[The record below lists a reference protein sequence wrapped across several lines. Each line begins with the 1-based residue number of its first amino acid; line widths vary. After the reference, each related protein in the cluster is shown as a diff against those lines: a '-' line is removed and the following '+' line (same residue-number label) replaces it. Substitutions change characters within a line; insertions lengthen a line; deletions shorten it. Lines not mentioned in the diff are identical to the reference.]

1 MWGCHP
7 DAFGPATTAISR
19 TRANCRYNA
28 LTLQIS
34 DIRLHPIAIADGP
47 LRSSYGL
54 HAPYALRTIVEVQT
68 TDGIVG
74 FSETY
79 GGDGPVAAL
88 EQAKSI
94 LLGRDV
100 FQLAGLWLAISES
113 GGAAGSDVAGGRS
126 QTYLVPGENPLD
138 QHARTYAAYEVACLD
153 AIGKALKRPLCDVV
167 GGRVRDAVPFS
178 AYLFYKHAGGGGLGD
193 DAREDEYGECLD
205 PASIVRQCKYMI
217 DHYGFRE
224 IKLKG
229 GVLDP
234 DIEIATIKALRA
246 EFGPAYPLR
255 IDPNCA
261 WSVETSVLVGRSL
274 KSELSDGGYLEDPTA
289 TLEGMAEVRRRLAQ
303 EGIDMPN
310 ASNVA
315 VTHFEQVVEADRLDA
330 VQVVLSDPHYWG
342 GIRAI
347 RRLSDLCETLNLGVS
362 MHSNNHLGVSLMTM
376 THAAAVSPHI
386 LYACD
391 THYPWQTSKD
401 EVVAGGRIK
410 FVHGAVEIPDKPG
423 LGVDLDYDQIARG
436 RERYDRLT
444 YRKRDDEAE
453 MRKHVDPNWKRVLP
467 RW

>member
-1 MWGCHP
+1 M
-7 DAFGPATTAISR
+7 
-19 TRANCRYNA
+19 
-28 LTLQIS
+28 QIS
-34 DIRLHPIAIADGP
+34 DIKLHPIAIADGP

-54 HAPYALRTIVEVQT
+54 HAPYALRTIVELRT
-68 TDGIVG
+68 TDGIAG

-79 GGDGPVAAL
+79 GGDGPLGAL
-88 EQAKSI
+88 EAAKEQV
-94 LLGRDV
+94 LGMDP
-100 FQLAGLWLAISES
+100 FQLAGLWQDFTKRTQFGPTERNQSSPTKRTQFE
-113 GGAAGSDVAGGRS
+113 AAEVAGGRS

-138 QHARTYAAYEVACLD
+138 QHTRTYAAYEIACLD
-153 AIGKALKRPLCDVV
+153 IIGKAIGKPVCDVV

-193 DAREDEYGECLD
+193 DIREDEYGECLD
-205 PASIVRQCKYMI
+205 PQSIVRQCKEFI
-217 DHYGFRE
+217 AKYGFKE

-234 DIEIATIKALRA
+234 EIEIATIKALRN
-246 EFGPAYPLR
+246 EFGPEYPLR

-261 WSVETSVLVGRSL
+261 WSIEKSVEVGRAL
-274 KSELSDGGYLEDPTA
+274 KSELSNGGYLEDPCA
-289 TLEGMAEVRRRLAQ
+289 TLEGMAEVRRRLRA

-315 VTHFEQVVEADRLDA
+315 VTHFAQVIEAEKLGA

-342 GIRAI
+342 GIRALQ
-347 RRLSDLCETLNLGVS
+347 RLSDLCQTLDLGVS
-362 MHSNNHLGVSLMTM
+362 MHSNNHLGISLMAM
-376 THAAAVSPHI
+376 AHAAAAAPHI

-391 THYPWQTSKD
+391 THYPWQTEKD

-410 FVHGAVEIPDKPG
+410 FVDGCVRIPEKPG
-423 LGVDLDYDQIARG
+423 LGIDIDFDQIARG
-436 RERYDRLT
+436 TERYNKLP